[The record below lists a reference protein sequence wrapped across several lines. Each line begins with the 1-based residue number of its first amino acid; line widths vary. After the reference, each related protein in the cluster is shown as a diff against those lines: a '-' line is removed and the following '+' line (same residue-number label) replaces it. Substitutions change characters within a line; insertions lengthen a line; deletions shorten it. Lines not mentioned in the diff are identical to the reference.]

1 MAAPKLRAV
10 SADEKPARTKP
21 MTILEAVDAGDRLA
35 ELVAMHRRIAKAVQD
50 EDTAA
55 RDLAALSRR
64 QIEVSK
70 EIESLRRQAEELR
83 AALPVSDDPEADT
96 YVREILGNWIGETTA
111 DLWDVHP
118 SERPVPG
125 LITVISTQR

>member
-70 EIESLRRQAEELR
+70 EIESLRRQAEEE
-83 AALPVSDDPEADT
+83 AAEHAVSDDEEFDAAA
-96 YVREILGNWIGETTA
+96 L
-111 DLWDVHP
+111 
-118 SERPVPG
+118 
-125 LITVISTQR
+125 

>member
-1 MAAPKLRAV
+1 MASPKLRAV
-10 SADEKPARTKP
+10 TADEKPARTKP

-50 EDTAA
+50 EGTAA

-70 EIESLRRQAEELR
+70 EIESLRRQAEEE
-83 AALPVSDDPEADT
+83 AAEHAVSDDEEFDAAA
-96 YVREILGNWIGETTA
+96 L
-111 DLWDVHP
+111 
-118 SERPVPG
+118 
-125 LITVISTQR
+125 

>member
-1 MAAPKLRAV
+1 MKGKTLRAV
-10 SADEKPARTKP
+10 APDERQTKPTKP

-70 EIESLRRQAEELR
+70 EIESLRRQAKEE
-83 AALPVSDDPEADT
+83 AAEHGVSDDEEFDAAA
-96 YVREILGNWIGETTA
+96 L
-111 DLWDVHP
+111 
-118 SERPVPG
+118 
-125 LITVISTQR
+125 